1 MSQKYDVVVIGA
13 GPGGYPAAIR
23 AAQLGKKV
31 AIIERKYIGGECL
44 NWGCIPTNAL
54 ISATDFYY
62 KAKEQSKNMG
72 ITFDNVSFDLKQM
85 QKWKERIQK
94 RLVGGINQL
103 LKGNNVTKIMGVAK
117 ILSPNKVE
125 ISEDNNNNN
134 KRVIETDYLI
144 IATGAN
150 EIQKRGLEINGTT
163 IFGPKEAVN
172 INEIPNDILI
182 ITGDGIGIVFATLF
196 AKMGV
201 KVTLVTEND
210 KIIEGISQDIMK
222 TLETRLKE
230 LKVLILKNTN
240 ILKNEVKGEKIKV
253 NLEIL
258 ENKNKIG
265 KEIEVEKIFVYLG
278 KTNENFSKLGLN
290 KLDIKHDKN
299 NFIKVN
305 SKQQT
310 TIPTIFAVGDCTG
323 KPFLAHKATKQG
335 IIAAEIIAGEPSE
348 ADFRGM
354 PEVFYTDPEIAYVG
368 MTEDEA
374 KIAGF
379 QFITVKA
386 PFRASGRSMINMQ
399 TEGFVKVIIDEK
411 EGILLG
417 VEIIGGNA
425 SQLISEVTLALE
437 MGATAED
444 IGFTVHPHPTL
455 PEMIME
461 AVQSAQ
467 GKAIHIANTRRK
479 KN

>member
-1 MSQKYDVVVIGA
+1 MSEKYDVVVIGA

-23 AAQLGKKV
+23 AAQLGKRV

-72 ITFDNVSFDLKQM
+72 IEFDNVSVNLKQM
-85 QKWKERIQK
+85 QKWKETIQK

-117 ILSPNKVE
+117 ILSPNRVE
-125 ISEDNNNNN
+125 ISEENN

-150 EIQKRGLEINGTT
+150 EIQKKGFEINGTT

-172 INEIPNDILI
+172 INEIPKNILI

-196 AKMGV
+196 AKIGV
-201 KVTLVTEND
+201 KVTIVTEND
-210 KIIEGISQDIMK
+210 KIIEGVSQDIVK

-230 LKVLILKNTN
+230 LKVTILKNTKVLRN
-240 ILKNEVKGEKIKV
+240 DLKGEKVKV
-253 NLEIL
+253 NLQIF
-258 ENKNKIG
+258 ENKNKKE
-265 KEIEVEKIFVYLG
+265 KEIEVDKIFVYLG

-290 KLDIKHDKN
+290 KLDIEHDEN

-310 TIPTIFAVGDCTG
+310 SIPTIFAVGDCTG

-335 IIAAEIIAGEPSE
+335 IIAAEVIAGEPSE

-354 PEVFYTDPEIAYVG
+354 PEVLYTDPEIAYVG
-368 MTEDEA
+368 MTEEEA
-374 KIAGF
+374 RTAGF

-386 PFRASGRSMINMQ
+386 PFRASGRSMIDMQ

-411 EGILLG
+411 KGILLG

-479 KN
+479 KD